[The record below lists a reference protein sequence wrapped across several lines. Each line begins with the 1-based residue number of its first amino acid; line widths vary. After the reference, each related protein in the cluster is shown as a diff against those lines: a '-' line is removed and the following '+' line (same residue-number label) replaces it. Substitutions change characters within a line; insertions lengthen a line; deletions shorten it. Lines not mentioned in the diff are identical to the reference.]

1 VLQSGLREFYNPR
14 DARGMGAR
22 EFAWS
27 ALALELAEPD
37 AAAYT
42 SHLAA

>member
-1 VLQSGLREFYNPR
+1 
-14 DARGMGAR
+14 MGAR

-37 AAAYT
+37 ERAHE
-42 SHLAA
+42 SHLAAAAEPA